1 MNGSWYTTAKTHNK
15 FGVDITI
22 AGNFAFGSDSDKSF
36 NFNSSNYN
44 FTTIPSGQTNV
55 PTLISENDT
64 ETSLRVEIPLNFTCW
79 KL

>member
-15 FGVDITI
+15 FGVDVTI
-22 AGNFAFGSDSDKSF
+22 AGNFAFGSDADKSF

-55 PTLISENDT
+55 PTLN
-64 ETSLRVEIPLNFTCW
+64 L
-79 KL
+79 